1 MTQKDIITI
10 LAIIG
15 ALVVLGF
22 VLRVTFALIG
32 PLLIVALGY
41 VAYKMFM
48 KKDGGR

>member
-1 MTQKDIITI
+1 MSQKDVITI

-22 VLRVTFALIG
+22 VLRVTFALLG
-32 PLLIVALGY
+32 PLLIIGLGY
-41 VAYKMFM
+41 IAYTMFM

>member
-1 MTQKDIITI
+1 MTQKDVIAI

-32 PLLIVALGY
+32 PLLVLALGY
-41 VAYKMFM
+41 VAYKML
-48 KKDGGR
+48 KKGERR